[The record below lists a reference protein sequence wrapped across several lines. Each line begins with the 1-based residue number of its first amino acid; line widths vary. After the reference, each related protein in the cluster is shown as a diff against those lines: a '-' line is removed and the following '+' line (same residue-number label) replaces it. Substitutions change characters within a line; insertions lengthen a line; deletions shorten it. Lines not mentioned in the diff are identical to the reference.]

1 MGRNTYQVGDFYF
14 DIDKIWQMSEM
25 FLSYGNKVFVIVN
38 GVRYNIER
46 YDVEDY
52 KKLLLKFREFNY

>member
-1 MGRNTYQVGDFYF
+1 MSRKTYQVGDFYF

-25 FLSYGNKVFVIVN
+25 FSSYGNKGFVIVN

-52 KKLLLKFREFNY
+52 KELLLKFREFNY